1 MGVAHLGD
9 PGPGDYD
16 AGVPVPGGGHA
27 QAAVF
32 QEERGGVAPRA
43 SAADY
48 GRRTTCLAAAD
59 AEQAERETTG

>member
-1 MGVAHLGD
+1 MGAEHLGD

-16 AGVPVPGGGHA
+16 AGVPVPEGEHA
-27 QAAVF
+27 QAADF

-48 GRRTTCLAAAD
+48 GRCATCLAAAD